1 MTLVIL
7 AAGMGTRY
15 GGLKQLDIISYEDEA
30 IIDFSIYDAIRQ
42 GFKKIVFVI
51 RKDILA
57 AMKNLYLPKLK
68 NKVLVDFVCQEITNI
83 PVEFKDNSRAKPWG
97 TAHALLTAKDVV
109 TDNFCVINADD
120 FYGENAFLKMAN
132 FLNETSTSSKK
143 YAMVGFQI
151 ENTLSKNG
159 SVSRGE
165 CYVDSD
171 KNLTQI
177 IERTNIRLIENKI
190 VYTEKKHVKEIH
202 KNTLVSM
209 NFWGFTPSIFSE
221 TEALFHQFLQEN
233 YQSEKK
239 EFYLPSVV
247 NHLLEKKRASVQVLQ
262 SRDCWLGVTYKEDK
276 KTVATEIEK
285 LKQEKVYPKY
295 LWS

>member
-15 GGLKQLDIISYEDEA
+15 GGLKQLDIISNEDET
-30 IIDFSIYDAIRQ
+30 IIDFSIYDAIKH
-42 GFKKIVFVI
+42 GFKKIVFVV
-51 RKDILA
+51 RKDILEA
-57 AMKNLYLPKLK
+57 IKNLYLPKLK

-177 IERTNIRLIENKI
+177 IERTNIRLIKNKI

-247 NHLLEKKRASVQVLQ
+247 NHLLEKKRASIQVLQ

-285 LKQEKVYPKY
+285 LKQEKAYPKY

>member
-15 GGLKQLDIISYEDEA
+15 GGLKQLDIISNEDET
-30 IIDFSIYDAIRQ
+30 IIDFSIYDAIKH
-42 GFKKIVFVI
+42 GFKKIVFVV
-51 RKDILA
+51 RKDILEA
-57 AMKNLYLPKLK
+57 IKNLYLPKLK

-177 IERTNIRLIENKI
+177 IERTNMRLIENKI
-190 VYTEKKHVKEIH
+190 VYTEKKDVIEIH

-221 TEALFHQFLQEN
+221 TEALFHHFLQEN

>member
-15 GGLKQLDIISYEDEA
+15 GGLKQLDIISNEDEA
-30 IIDFSIYDAIRQ
+30 IIDFSIYDAIKH
-42 GFKKIVFVI
+42 GFKKIVFVV
-51 RKDILA
+51 RKDILEA
-57 AMKNLYLPKLK
+57 IKNLYLPKLK

-132 FLNETSTSSKK
+132 FLNETPTSSTK

-177 IERTNIRLIENKI
+177 IERTNIRLIKNKI
-190 VYTEKKHVKEIH
+190 VYTEKKHAKEIH

-285 LKQEKVYPKY
+285 LKQAKVYPKY

>member
-15 GGLKQLDIISYEDEA
+15 GGLKQLDIISNEDET
-30 IIDFSIYDAIRQ
+30 IIDFSIYDAIKH
-42 GFKKIVFVI
+42 GFKKIVFVV
-51 RKDILA
+51 RKDILEA
-57 AMKNLYLPKLK
+57 IKNLYLPKLK

-177 IERTNIRLIENKI
+177 IERTNIRLIKNKI

>member
-15 GGLKQLDIISYEDEA
+15 GGLKQLDIISNEDEA
-30 IIDFSIYDAIRQ
+30 IIDFSIYDAIKH
-42 GFKKIVFVI
+42 GFKKIVFVV
-51 RKDILA
+51 RKDILEA
-57 AMKNLYLPKLK
+57 IKNLYLPKLK

-132 FLNETSTSSKK
+132 FLNETPTSSTK

-177 IERTNIRLIENKI
+177 IERTNIRLIKNKI
-190 VYTEKKHVKEIH
+190 VYTEKKHAKEIH

-247 NHLLEKKRASVQVLQ
+247 NHLLEKEIASVQVLQ

-285 LKQEKVYPKY
+285 LKQAKVYPKY